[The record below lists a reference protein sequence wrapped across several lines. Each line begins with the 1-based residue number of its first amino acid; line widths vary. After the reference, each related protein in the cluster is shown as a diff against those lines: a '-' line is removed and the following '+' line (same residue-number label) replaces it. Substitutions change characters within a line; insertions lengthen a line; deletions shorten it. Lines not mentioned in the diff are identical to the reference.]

1 MASEV
6 ATKGG
11 QALAAVLRFLKV
23 FILNL
28 WRRFLML
35 GHYTINCFHQQRLR
49 RAWRT
54 LGKRVHQAL
63 EGGEVNP
70 MLAGD
75 VKDSLTKAQAI
86 EMAKDR
92 HYQAIAALRE
102 KIRATRAGEA
112 TPPPEAEQ
120 VSVKEPEPAPAEA
133 AEPATV
139 KAAEPAPTEAAEPPP
154 SKEPGP
160 EQPQS

>member
-23 FILNL
+23 FTVNL

-49 RAWRT
+49 RAWRI

-112 TPPPEAEQ
+112 TPPPESEP
-120 VSVKEPEPAPAEA
+120 VSVKEPEPAPVQEA
-133 AEPATV
+133 GTD
-139 KAAEPAPTEAAEPPP
+139 AA
-154 SKEPGP
+154 KEPGP
-160 EQPQS
+160 EQPQG